1 MDRDL
6 SLNLARVTEAAA
18 LSGARFLGKG
28 DKNGADG
35 AAVDAMRRM
44 FDTVHIRGTV
54 VIGEGEIDEAPM
66 LYIGEEIGTR
76 HQSDEA
82 VDIAVDP
89 IDGTTAIANGM
100 NNAIAVVAVAPEDCL
115 LHAPD
120 VYMKKIAA
128 GPKAKGAIR
137 LEDSVEEN
145 IRRVSEAIGKAPEEM
160 TISVLDR
167 PRHDDLIKQIR
178 ATGARIKK
186 IKDGDIVTAIYTCF
200 EESGID
206 MIMGIGGAPEGVIA
220 AAALKCL
227 GGDFQGKLVATDDA
241 QKERVAKSGADP
253 EKIFTIEDL
262 VKGDEVIFAATGV
275 SNGDL
280 LKGVRYMKDNKAT
293 TQSMV
298 LRLPSKT
305 VRFIDSVH
313 DLKNKPEYAK

>member
-6 SLNLARVTEAAA
+6 SLNIARVTEAAA
-18 LSGARFLGKG
+18 LSGAKFLGKG

-44 FDTVHIRGTV
+44 FDTVHINGTV

-66 LYIGEEIGTR
+66 LYIGEEIGMGGR
-76 HQSDEA
+76 SDEA

-100 NNAIAVVAVAPEDCL
+100 NNAIAVVAVAPEGCL

-137 LEDSVEEN
+137 LDDTVENN

-160 TISVLDR
+160 TVSVLDR
-167 PRHDDLIKQIR
+167 PRHDELIKEIR

-227 GGDFQGKLVATDDA
+227 GGDLQGKLVMYDDA
-241 QKERVAKSGADP
+241 QKERVAKSPADP
-253 EKIFTIEDL
+253 EKIYTIEDL
-262 VKGDEVIFAATGV
+262 VKGDDVIFAATGV

-280 LKGVRYMKDNKAT
+280 LKGVRYMKGNKAT
-293 TQSMV
+293 TQSLV

-313 DLKNKPEYAK
+313 DLNHKPEYAK

>member
-76 HQSDEA
+76 HQTDDA

-100 NNAIAVVAVAPEDCL
+100 NNAIAVVAVAPEGCL

-120 VYMKKIAA
+120 VYMKKIAV

-200 EESGID
+200 DESGID

-241 QKERVAKSGADP
+241 QKERVTKSGANP

-280 LKGVRYMKDNKAT
+280 LKGVRYMNDNKAT

>member
-44 FDTVHIRGTV
+44 FDTVHIKGRV

-66 LYIGEEIGTR
+66 LYIGEEIGTGQR
-76 HQSDEA
+76 TDDA

-100 NNAIAVVAVAPEDCL
+100 NNAIAVVAVAPKGCL

-137 LEDSVEEN
+137 LDDTVENN
-145 IRRVSEAIGKAPEEM
+145 IRRVSEAIGKSPEEM
-160 TISVLDR
+160 TVSVLDR
-167 PRHDDLIKQIR
+167 PRHDELIKQIR

-227 GGDFQGKLVATDDA
+227 GGDLQGKLVTYDDA
-241 QKERVAKSGADP
+241 QRERVEKSKADP
-253 EKIFTIEDL
+253 DKIYTIEDL
-262 VKGDEVIFAATGV
+262 VKGDDVIFAATGV

-280 LKGVRYMKDNKAT
+280 LKGVRYMKGNKAT
-293 TQSMV
+293 TQSLV

-313 DLKNKPEYAK
+313 DLNHKPEYAK

>member
-18 LSGARFLGKG
+18 LSGAKFLGKG
-28 DKNGADG
+28 DKNAADG

-44 FDTVHIRGTV
+44 FDTVHINGTV

-76 HQSDEA
+76 RKGDEA

-89 IDGTTAIANGM
+89 IDGTTAISNGM
-100 NNAIAVVAVAPEDCL
+100 NNAIAVVAVAPEGCL

-120 VYMKKIAA
+120 VYMKKIAC
-128 GPKAKGAIR
+128 GPAAKGAIE
-137 LEDSVEEN
+137 LDDTVENN
-145 IRRVSEAIGKAPEEM
+145 IKRVAEAIGKSPEEM

-167 PRHDDLIKQIR
+167 PRHDDLIKEIR
-178 ATGARIKK
+178 RIGARIKK

-227 GGDFQGKLVATDDA
+227 GGDFQGRLVHSDEAQLNRIKNSSAEEGKIYRIDDLA
-241 QKERVAKSGADP
+241 
-253 EKIFTIEDL
+253 
-262 VKGDEVIFAATGV
+262 KGDEMIFAATGV

-280 LKGVRYMKDNKAT
+280 LKGVRFMKDNKAT
-293 TQSMV
+293 TQSLV
-298 LRLPSKT
+298 LRLPSRT

-313 DLKNKPEYAK
+313 DLKSKPEYAK

>member
-76 HQSDEA
+76 LQSDEA

-100 NNAIAVVAVAPEDCL
+100 NNAIAVVAVAPEGCL

-145 IRRVSEAIGKAPEEM
+145 ITRVSEAIGKAPEEM

>member
-100 NNAIAVVAVAPEDCL
+100 NNAIAVVAVAPEGCL

-280 LKGVRYMKDNKAT
+280 LKGVHYMKDNKAT
-293 TQSMV
+293 TQSLV

>member
-44 FDTVHIRGTV
+44 FDTVHIKGRV
-54 VIGEGEIDEAPM
+54 VIGEGESDEAPM
-66 LYIGEEIGTR
+66 LYIGEEIGTGQR
-76 HQSDEA
+76 TDDA

-100 NNAIAVVAVAPEDCL
+100 NNAIAVVAVAPKGCL

-137 LEDSVEEN
+137 LDDTVENN

-160 TISVLDR
+160 TVSVLDR
-167 PRHDDLIKQIR
+167 PRHDELIKEIR

-227 GGDFQGKLVATDDA
+227 GGDLQGKLVTYDDA
-241 QKERVAKSGADP
+241 QRERVVKSKADP
-253 EKIFTIEDL
+253 DKIYTIEDL
-262 VKGDEVIFAATGV
+262 VKGDDVIFAATGV

-280 LKGVRYMKDNKAT
+280 LKGVRYMKGNKAT
-293 TQSMV
+293 TQSLV

-313 DLKNKPEYAK
+313 DLNHKPEYAK

>member
-18 LSGARFLGKG
+18 LSGARYLGKG

-76 HQSDEA
+76 HQTDDA

-100 NNAIAVVAVAPEDCL
+100 NNAIAVVAVAPEGCL

-145 IRRVSEAIGKAPEEM
+145 IRRVSEAIGKAPKEM

-200 EESGID
+200 DESGID

>member
-18 LSGARFLGKG
+18 LSGAKYLGKG
-28 DKNGADG
+28 DKNAADG

-44 FDTVHIRGTV
+44 FDTVHINGTV

-76 HQSDEA
+76 GETDDA

-100 NNAIAVVAVAPEDCL
+100 NNAIAVVAVAPKGCL

-120 VYMKKIAA
+120 VYMKKIAC
-128 GPKAKGAIR
+128 GPKAKGKIR
-137 LEDSVEEN
+137 LEDSVEDN
-145 IRRVSEAIGKAPEEM
+145 IRRVAEAIGKSPEEM

-167 PRHDDLIKQIR
+167 DRHEDLIRDIR

-186 IKDGDIVTAIYTCF
+186 ITDGDIVTAIYTCF

-227 GGDFQGKLVATDDA
+227 GGDFQGKLMHYDEA
-241 QKERVAKSGADP
+241 QKKRCQELHSDL
-253 EKIFTIEDL
+253 EKIYTIEDL
-262 VKGDEVIFAATGV
+262 VIGDDVIFAATGV
-275 SNGDL
+275 SEGDL
-280 LKGVRYMKDNKAT
+280 LKGVRFKKDNKAT

-305 VRFIDSVH
+305 IRFIDSIH
-313 DLKNKPEYAK
+313 DLRHKPEYAK

>member
-44 FDTVHIRGTV
+44 FDTVHIQGTV

-66 LYIGEEIGTR
+66 LYIGEKIGTQ

-100 NNAIAVVAVAPEDCL
+100 NNAIAVVAVAPEGCL

-120 VYMKKIAA
+120 VYMKKIAT

-145 IRRVSEAIGKAPEEM
+145 IRRVSKAIDKSPEEM

-178 ATGARIKK
+178 GIGARIKK

-227 GGDFQGKLVATDDA
+227 GGDFQGKLVTYDEA
-241 QKERVAKSGADP
+241 QKERVSKSTADP
-253 EKIFTIEDL
+253 NKIYTIEDL
-262 VKGDEVIFAATGV
+262 VRGDEVIFAATGV

-293 TQSMV
+293 TQSLV
-298 LRLPSKT
+298 LRMPSKT

-313 DLKNKPEYAK
+313 DLNHKPDYAK